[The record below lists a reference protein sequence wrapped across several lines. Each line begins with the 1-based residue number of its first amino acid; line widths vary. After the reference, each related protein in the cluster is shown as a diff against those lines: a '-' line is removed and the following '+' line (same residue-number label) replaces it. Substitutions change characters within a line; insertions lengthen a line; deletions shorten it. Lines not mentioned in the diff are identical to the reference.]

1 MLNQRQISAILQ
13 AIKESGVVAMEYFND
28 YKKLSVA
35 IKDDGSKVTN
45 ADIAVNEV
53 ICSRLHSLLPEIA
66 IISEE
71 ADFEKNKEA
80 SKSAKFFIIDP
91 IDGTNSFIKKSD
103 EFSVNIALIKN
114 KEVVFGVIYMPAK
127 DLLFYTDHN
136 NEAIQ
141 VSGLCDPNAELKKI
155 ATSQKKDDLI
165 VICTK
170 REPEKSQIIA
180 ELEERSVKEIISVSS
195 SYKFCLI
202 AQGVADLY
210 PRRINI
216 SAWDVAAG
224 HAIVKAAGG
233 NMYSHFTKQEV
244 EYDLQKTS
252 SVDFFDV
259 Y

>member
-1 MLNQRQISAILQ
+1 MFSQQQIAEILQ
-13 AIKESGVVAMEYFND
+13 VIKESGVVAMKYFND
-28 YKKLSVA
+28 SIRLSVA

-45 ADIAVNEV
+45 ADIAVNDI
-53 ICSRLHSLLPEIA
+53 ICSKLNSLFPQIA

-71 ADFEKNKEA
+71 ADIEQNKQT
-80 SKSAKFFIIDP
+80 SKSTKFFLVDP
-91 IDGTNSFIKKSD
+91 IDGTNSFIRKSD
-103 EFSVNIALIKN
+103 EFSINVALIAN
-114 KEVVFGVIYMPAK
+114 KEVIFGAIYMPAK
-127 DLLFYTDHN
+127 DFLYYTDHN
-136 NEAIQ
+136 NEAIK
-141 VSGLCDPNAELKKI
+141 VSGFCDPNAKLEKI
-155 ATSQKKDDLI
+155 ATSQKKDDLV

-233 NMYSHFTKQEV
+233 NMYDHFTKQEV
-244 EYDLQKTS
+244 KYDLQKTS
-252 SVDFFDV
+252 SVVFFDV